1 MATVEFFA
9 RDWPSSRSPGFG
21 LIERKWTMI
30 AVMPMRRLCV
40 AVFKPTE
47 RGFTL
52 VELIVTLIVV
62 GILALTVMPRFIG
75 RQVFD
80 TRGAYEA
87 VAGSLRFARQQAVAQ
102 RRQVCVDVAASGSL
116 AITQA
121 SAPSPGVCDGRALIN
136 PATGAA
142 YTLAMPAEVV
152 LAAEGATAALPVT
165 IVFDAL
171 GQPNAAAGLRVTGDG
186 SFCLAIEPGTGY
198 VHAVACP

>member
-1 MATVEFFA
+1 M
-9 RDWPSSRSPGFG
+9 
-21 LIERKWTMI
+21 
-30 AVMPMRRLCV
+30 
-40 AVFKPTE
+40 FKPTE

-121 SAPSPGVCDGRALIN
+121 SAPSPGVCDGEGSARCQRVARRQQGPVRGSRVVAMRVLPPRQDLLGGIRL
-136 PATGAA
+136 GAA
-142 YTLAMPAEVV
+142 LVGSEV
-152 LAAEGATAALPVT
+152 A
-165 IVFDAL
+165 
-171 GQPNAAAGLRVTGDG
+171 
-186 SFCLAIEPGTGY
+186 
-198 VHAVACP
+198 